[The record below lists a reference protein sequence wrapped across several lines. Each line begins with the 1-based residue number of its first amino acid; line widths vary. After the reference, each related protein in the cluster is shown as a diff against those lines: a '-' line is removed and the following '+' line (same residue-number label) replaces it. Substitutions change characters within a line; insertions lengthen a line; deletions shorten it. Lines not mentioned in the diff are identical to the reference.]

1 MSDEPTSG
9 APLDDDPFV
18 VRRAKLDALRAAGVE
33 PFVNG
38 FEVTARA
45 AAARRALRRAR
56 ADGAETEDVV
66 TIAGRLVAKRDQGK
80 LAFLVLRDATGEVQL
95 FCRLNVLGDEG
106 FEAAKDLDLGDWVGA
121 TGNVLRSRRG
131 ELSVQPTEVDAA
143 VQVALVRFPRSTTG
157 SPTPRPA
164 IGSATST

>member
-9 APLDDDPFV
+9 APLEDDPFV

-45 AAARRALRRAR
+45 AQLAERYSDL
-56 ADGAETEDVV
+56 ADGAETDDVV
-66 TIAGRLVAKRDQGK
+66 TIAGRLVARRDQGK

-131 ELSVQPTEVDAA
+131 ELSVQPSAVDGCCPSRS
-143 VQVALVRFPRSTTG
+143 LRFPRSTTG
-157 SPTPRPA
+157 SRTPRPA
-164 IGSATST
+164 IGNATSI